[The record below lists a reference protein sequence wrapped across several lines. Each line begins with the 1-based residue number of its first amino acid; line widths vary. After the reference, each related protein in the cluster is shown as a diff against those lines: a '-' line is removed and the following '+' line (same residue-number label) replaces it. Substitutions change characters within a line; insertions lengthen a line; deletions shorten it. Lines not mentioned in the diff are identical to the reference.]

1 MASLDELA
9 GRIASQ
15 ESIEDKVAL
24 LVTELA
30 QRIKATSNDQN
41 IQKLSRDLKALQPEL
56 VRAIAGK
63 AAALHSP

>member
-15 ESIEDKVAL
+15 ESIEAKVAL
-24 LVTELA
+24 LVSELA

-41 IQKLSRDLKALQPEL
+41 IQKLSRDLEALQPEL

-63 AAALHSP
+63 AVALHSP